1 MNRKKIAL
9 FLAGAV
15 LIAGLVYWLI
25 SPHKA
30 AVSSERNP
38 ASPLVAQAETPKH
51 FGGFLPPVPEPKLF
65 KSKTY
70 PPETPEE
77 KAMWEWYDYMEKTDR
92 DWPWKRP
99 VNFYGKVLD
108 EKEQPVPGAEV
119 KWNLA
124 SVDRTREG
132 TVLTDSAGLFKVE
145 NERGKRIQFFIEKAG
160 YYAGKQSQGDAEYAS
175 FSEDIF
181 YVPDAEHPVLFHLRK
196 KGPAEHLLHY
206 NVSIDLPV
214 NQPPIYYDFATG
226 KFGPSGQLI
235 FTITRANQTGPTSF
249 DWSVTIQAAPGGGLI
264 PTKDEFMFLP
274 PESGYQSSWSIGHKQ
289 NDPTPSRALTPQFYI
304 RTSDGKYAAIKLEIA
319 QFNVPE
325 AGVSVMSY
333 LNPQPG
339 HLNLEYDPSHP
350 DGDN

>member
-1 MNRKKIAL
+1 MNRNKIAV
-9 FLAGAV
+9 FLAGIA
-15 LIAGLVYWLI
+15 LIAGLGYWLI
-25 SPHKA
+25 APHKA
-30 AVSSERNP
+30 AVASERNP
-38 ASPLVAQAETPKH
+38 TSPLVAQAETTKR
-51 FGGFLPPVPEPKLF
+51 FGGFLTPVPEPKLF

-175 FSEDIF
+175 FSEDDF
-181 YVPDAEHPVLFHLRK
+181 YVPDPAHPMIFHLRK
-196 KGPAEHLLHY
+196 HGPSESLISRTV
-206 NVSIDLPV
+206 NIDFPV

-249 DWSVTIQAAPGGGLI
+249 DWSVTIQAASGCGLI
-264 PTKDEFMFLP
+264 PTKDEFMFLA
-274 PESGYQSSWSIGHKQ
+274 PEGEYPSSWSFGHKQ
-289 NDPTPSRALTPQFYI
+289 DDPTPSPVLTLQFYV
-304 RTSDGKYAAIKLEIA
+304 RTSDGKYAAMNLKIV
-319 QFNVPE
+319 QYNVPE
-325 AGVSVMSY
+325 AGVHLSSGF
-333 LNPQPG
+333 NPQPG
-339 HLNLEYDPSHP
+339 HRNLEFPT
-350 DGDN
+350 GDN